1 MDGTEDLVE
10 IALFGKTASR
20 GDFLN
25 GKSGVQQQTAGDLQT
40 VFPDILQ
47 RRQPEKSQEMTMQG
61 RRGHCRQT
69 AKFGNGDRPR
79 TVAVQKLMDPGDA
92 QGFRLQGFILDRQM
106 TQPAD
111 DGHEE
116 PVFSYGIT
124 VCFLLM
130 EKGEKAEHRF
140 HPPDFRRRKMQMRV
154 GVFFAAVIA
163 EQQFVAGAAAQIQHR
178 QWQGIRNEQKI
189 EDFQTSGFLES
200 VDPARRQTE
209 YLPPPDRLPARR
221 FRVVQSFSVQEKND
235 FGILLLMRRRV
246 VLVMEK
252 TAQGEQQFARIEIP
266 RVGIELILVRIIGH
280 GQSLFSFADN

>member
-1 MDGTEDLVE
+1 MDGTEDL
-10 IALFGKTASR
+10 IKITLFGKTAAR
-20 GDFLN
+20 RDFLN
-25 GKSGVQQQTAGDLQT
+25 GKSGVQQQPAGDLQT

-47 RRQPEKSQEMTMQG
+47 RRQPEKAQEMTVQG
-61 RRGHCRQT
+61 RRGHCRKT

-79 TVAVQKLMDPGDA
+79 TVAVQELMDPGDA

-116 PVFSYGIT
+116 PVFPYGIA

-178 QWQGIRNEQKI
+178 QGQGIRNEQEI
-189 EDFQTSGFLES
+189 EDFQTSGLLES
-200 VDPARRQTE
+200 VDPARGQTE
-209 YLPPPDRLPARR
+209 YLPPPDRLPACR
-221 FRVVQSFSVQEKND
+221 FRVVQSFAVQEEND

-246 VLVMEK
+246 ILVMEK
-252 TAQGEQQFARIEIP
+252 TAQREQQLARVEIP
-266 RVGIELILVRIIGH
+266 RVGVELILVRIIGH
-280 GQSLFSFADN
+280 GQSLFSFPVD